1 MSHNNLGILLRAL
14 GKRPE
19 AEEQYRRALV
29 IREKL
34 VAEFADVPTYQVELG
49 GNYCNFGNLI
59 RNSGNPDDSLAWFG
73 KAIDTLTAV
82 YEQDR
87 RLFRAQQL
95 LRNSHFGRASAYNRL
110 RKYAEAVNDWDR
122 AVELSSPQEQPI
134 FRAARAK
141 SQLNAGQFA
150 EAVAEVGELTRTPK
164 VNASN
169 SPKWT
174 ASQWYDFACIYSV
187 ASGKVADKKQE
198 YADRAMEL
206 LQQAVKAGYKDAE
219 QVKTNT
225 DLDPLRE
232 REDFLKLIAEL
243 ATPSPELR

>member
-1 MSHNNLGILLRAL
+1 
-14 GKRPE
+14 
-19 AEEQYRRALV
+19 
-29 IREKL
+29 
-34 VAEFADVPTYQVELG
+34 
-49 GNYCNFGNLI
+49 
-59 RNSGNPDDSLAWFG
+59 
-73 KAIDTLTAV
+73 
-82 YEQDR
+82 
-87 RLFRAQQL
+87 
-95 LRNSHFGRASAYNRL
+95 
-110 RKYAEAVNDWDR
+110 
-122 AVELSSPQEQPI
+122 
-134 FRAARAK
+134 
-141 SQLNAGQFA
+141 
-150 EAVAEVGELTRTPK
+150 